1 MKLAEQIR
9 KHRKENNLTQDQLAT
24 ELHTTRQTVSKWEQG
39 TIEPNVQM
47 IVQLAQ
53 RFDISTDELL
63 TGQTSHPYKREESQ
77 SYPEHFKFL
86 GFLISKVV
94 VRINFGS
101 YRVRYNNTNLYKLIV
116 SVSYFNLGG
125 T

>member
-77 SYPEHFKFL
+77 SYPEHLNFWDFL
-86 GFLISKVV
+86 SQKWWFVLILVV
-94 VRINFGS
+94 
-101 YRVRYNNTNLYKLIV
+101 IV
-116 SVSYFNLGG
+116 CG
-125 T
+125 TITQIFTR

>member
-24 ELHTTRQTVSKWEQG
+24 ELHTTRQTVSKWERG

-63 TGQTSHPYKREESQ
+63 TGQTSHPYKEKN
-77 SYPEHFKFL
+77 HNHIL
-86 GFLISKVV
+86 NI
-94 VRINFGS
+94 
-101 YRVRYNNTNLYKLIV
+101 
-116 SVSYFNLGG
+116 
-125 T
+125 

>member
-39 TIEPNVQM
+39 TIEPNAQM

-53 RFDISTDELL
+53 RFDITTDELL
-63 TGQTSHPYKREESQ
+63 TGKPSYSSRKEKTQ
-77 SYPEHFKFL
+77 SYPEHLNFWDFL
-86 GFLISKVV
+86 SQKWWFVLILVV
-94 VRINFGS
+94 
-101 YRVRYNNTNLYKLIV
+101 IV
-116 SVSYFNLGG
+116 CG
-125 T
+125 TITQIFTS

>member
-1 MKLAEQIR
+1 
-9 KHRKENNLTQDQLAT
+9 
-24 ELHTTRQTVSKWEQG
+24 
-39 TIEPNVQM
+39 M

-77 SYPEHFKFL
+77 SYPEHLNFWDFL
-86 GFLISKVV
+86 SQKWWFVLILVV
-94 VRINFGS
+94 I
-101 YRVRYNNTNLYKLIV
+101 VRYNNTNLYKLIV

>member
-9 KHRKENNLTQDQLAT
+9 KHRKENDLTQDQLAT

-39 TIEPNVQM
+39 TIEPNAQM

-63 TGQTSHPYKREESQ
+63 TGGTSHPYKREETQ
-77 SYPEHFKFL
+77 SYPETKSTIRRYQINDASFITYIYYF
-86 GFLISKVV
+86 S
-94 VRINFGS
+94 VR
-101 YRVRYNNTNLYKLIV
+101 
-116 SVSYFNLGG
+116 FNL
-125 T
+125 

>member
-1 MKLAEQIR
+1 MRKVTNELAKLEERTITMKLAEQIR

-63 TGQTSHPYKREESQ
+63 TGQTSHPYKEKN
-77 SYPEHFKFL
+77 HNHIL
-86 GFLISKVV
+86 NI
-94 VRINFGS
+94 
-101 YRVRYNNTNLYKLIV
+101 
-116 SVSYFNLGG
+116 
-125 T
+125 